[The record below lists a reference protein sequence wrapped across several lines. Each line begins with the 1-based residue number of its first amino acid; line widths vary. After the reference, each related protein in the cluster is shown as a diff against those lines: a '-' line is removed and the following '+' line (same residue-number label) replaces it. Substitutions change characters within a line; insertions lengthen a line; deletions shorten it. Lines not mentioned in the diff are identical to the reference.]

1 MKEINFINKE
11 EMDFLLQSKFISTFP
26 GLNESF
32 HEPRYTINDLGV
44 THRDATYWDKKDILP
59 TVQSKINTRRR
70 YTLKQAVWIKLIQQ
84 LRDFDISLNKIKEIK
99 DCILGQEANAFEL
112 FQDPN
117 VQKVI
122 EQIAEHTGHLEQYKA
137 LLGDITFQ
145 DALKEGSVDLFE
157 TIILYTIIFRRD
169 VSLVVN
175 LNNECMPYCLDKH
188 QHFLD
193 EIPEFEEIMRLPHI
207 VLSISNAVSQLI
219 QDWAKK
225 EWSSD
230 ASFLTEDEKKIVK
243 LLRDEHT
250 EELQIFKKDN
260 KPERVIQVSKNNI
273 SAIKDFSNYI
283 VRNGYQKITVS
294 TRQGKIVDFK
304 NEVSLKLNNQ

>member
-11 EMDFLLQSKFISTFP
+11 EMDFIIQSKFISSFP

-32 HEPRYTINDLGV
+32 HQPRYSINDLDV

-84 LRDFDISLNKIKEIK
+84 LRDFDISLNKIKAIK
-99 DCILGQEANAFEL
+99 ESILGQEANAFEL

-122 EQIAEHTGHLEQYKA
+122 EQIAEHSGHLEMYKE
-137 LLGDITFQ
+137 LLGDVTFQ
-145 DALKEGSVDLFE
+145 DALKEGSIDIFE
-157 TIILYTIIFRRD
+157 TMILYTIVFRRD
-169 VSLVVN
+169 VSYIVDV
-175 LNNECMPYCLDKH
+175 NNECFPYCLDKH
-188 QHFLD
+188 NLFV
-193 EIPEFEEIMRLPHI
+193 EEFEGFEEQMRLPHI

-243 LLRDEHT
+243 LLRDENT